1 MYSQCESAVKRI
13 NYQIVWVDANIDSD
27 ENQVYKK
34 IIVDLGYQNFKTINN
49 TEEFQQ
55 NCMEYLSSSDVYII
69 VNGMWAETVIKILSN
84 QIKYQKK
91 INKIKKRKFNA

>member
-1 MYSQCESAVKRI
+1 MKRI

-84 QIKYQKK
+84 
-91 INKIKKRKFNA
+91 

>member
-1 MYSQCESAVKRI
+1 MHSQCEAAIKRI

-34 IIVDLGYQNFKTINN
+34 MIVDLGYLNFKTISS
-49 TEEFQQ
+49 TEEFGQ
-55 NCMEYLSSSDVYII
+55 NCLELISASDLYII

-84 QIKYQKK
+84 
-91 INKIKKRKFNA
+91 